1 VKILSLRFIFG
12 GAGSGKSYR
21 CIEEIKRKKE
31 DEVEHPLVLLVPEQL
46 SFRAEKLLIE
56 KIGATGINNIYVLS
70 FKRMAYTIFNEV
82 GGITHAHM
90 NPTGKAMIIDRI
102 MKEVH
107 EDLKIF
113 SLASRQKGF
122 VETISE
128 MINEFKRYNVSV
140 ETLNILK
147 EDVSHSSLLTDKLS
161 DISLIYSKYEEVL
174 KRGYFDPEDDLTI
187 LYEKVDESRLFK
199 GAEIWIDEFSGF
211 TPQQYKI
218 IERLLKNCRR
228 VNITLPYEGSEA
240 KGIRDG
246 EIDSTDAFYTVYYTE
261 KTILKIA
268 GENNI
273 GYDKPLILK
282 GNPRNEYNY
291 RFINSEE
298 LGYLEKNYFGASSKP
313 YEGDTKDIKI
323 FKALNTYS
331 EVEYVAREILTL
343 CREKNYRFNDIAV
356 VARDLN
362 SYEEVVKVIFDEYE
376 IPHFLDR
383 KKDIDNNPVII
394 LIKSSLEIFTKN
406 FSYESVF
413 RYLKSG
419 LLDLTYDEVDI
430 LENYVLAYGIKG
442 KKRYVNDDYWKDE
455 TVKEIKNKFIN
466 PLINFRNKITNRSYV
481 KDICKAIFEF
491 LEEIEIHE
499 KLTIW
504 IENFKEDKNLI
515 AVNEYSSIWNLLIEL
530 LDQFVEVLGE
540 EILPLDEFIDIFSM
554 GISTHEIGL
563 IPPAL
568 DQVIVGNIDRIRTH
582 EIKALYVIG
591 VNDGVFPKIIN
602 EEGIFS
608 DMDRAAFEGN
618 GIKLANDTKALAFAE
633 QYLIYATL
641 SVPSEKLCLS
651 YPIADFEGR
660 TLRPSIIIP
669 RMKSIFKDIKE
680 ESNISELW
688 EQHNSIEKVAAK
700 LPSFNEL
707 IMEIRKFIDS
717 NEISSLWEEIYR
729 WFMEEEEF
737 REKSKTIFEGFSY
750 TNIINAIS
758 SEKIRKLYGG
768 NNYFSVSKI
777 EKYAQCPFAY
787 FIQYGLKAKERKVYN
802 FSAPDLG
809 TFMHNVLDT
818 FSKKIE
824 KDNLKWR
831 DLNKEYCE
839 KTIEY
844 IVELMVSEDRSF
856 VLNSSARYKYITE
869 RLKRVL
875 IRAVLVIVEQ
885 LRVSGFEP
893 HGYEI
898 SFGLK
903 DTDYPPIVLK
913 LSSGETVRLM
923 GRIDRIDK
931 FVSNNEVYYRII
943 DYKSG
948 NKEFKLS
955 DVYYGL
961 QVQLLTY
968 LDAILSNEEKNN
980 TFSKPAGVLYFK
992 VDDPIIAIKK
1002 GISDKEIEEELLKE
1016 LKMKGLLIK
1025 DIEILRQMD
1034 NTMDNG
1040 NNSSIIPVGIK
1051 KDGELTS
1058 TSSVI
1063 SYEGFNTLRN
1073 HVKQELAKNCEEML
1087 SGEIGIKPYKRG
1099 GENPCSFCKLSPI
1112 CQFDLSFEENKF
1124 RLIKEKRDKEILE
1137 ILEKKGDSS
1146 NEQ

>member
-1 VKILSLRFIFG
+1 MKILSLRFIFG
-12 GAGSGKSYR
+12 GAGSGKSYQ
-21 CIEEIKRKKE
+21 CMEEIKRKKE
-31 DEVEHPLVLLVPEQL
+31 NGADNSLILLVPEQL
-46 SFRAEKLLIE
+46 SFRAEKLLVE
-56 KIGATGINNIYVLS
+56 KIGATGINNVYVLS
-70 FKRMAYTIFNEV
+70 FKRMAHTVFSEV

-90 NPTGKAMIIDRI
+90 SSTGKAMIIDKI
-102 MKEVH
+102 MKEIQ
-107 EDLKIF
+107 EELKIF

-128 MINEFKRYNVSV
+128 TINEFKRYNVSV
-140 ETLNILK
+140 EVLNSLK
-147 EDVSHSSLLTDKLS
+147 ENITDSSLIADKLS
-161 DISLIYSKYEEVL
+161 DISLIYGKYEEVL
-174 KRGYFDPEDDLTI
+174 KSGYFDPEDDLTI
-187 LYEKVDESRLFK
+187 LYNKIDKSELFK

-218 IERLLKNCRR
+218 IEKLFKVCKR
-228 VNITLPYEGSEA
+228 VNITLPYEGSVV
-240 KGIRDG
+240 KGIVEG

-261 KTILKIA
+261 KTIVKIA

-282 GNPRNEYNY
+282 GNPKNQYNY

-298 LGYLEKNYFGASSKP
+298 LGYLEKNYFLPNSKP
-313 YEGDTKDIKI
+313 YEGNTKDIKI

-331 EVEYVAREILTL
+331 EIEYVAREILQL
-343 CREKNYRFNDIAV
+343 CREKNYRFNDIAI

-362 SYEEVVKVIFDEYE
+362 SYEEIVKAVFDEYE
-376 IPHFLDR
+376 IPYFLDR
-383 KKDIDNNPVII
+383 KKDIDTNPVII

-419 LLDLTYDEVDI
+419 LLDLTYDEIDI

-442 KKRYVNDDYWKDE
+442 KKRYMNDDYWKDD
-455 TVKEIKNKFIN
+455 TVKDIKNKFIN
-466 PLINFRNKITNRSYV
+466 PLINFRNKITSKSQV

-491 LEEIEIHE
+491 LEEIQIHE

-504 IENFKEDKNLI
+504 IENFREDKNLI

-530 LDQFVEVLGE
+530 LDQFVEVLGD
-540 EILPLDEFIDIFSM
+540 EILPLDKFIEIFSM

-602 EEGIFS
+602 EEGIFT
-608 DMDRAAFEGN
+608 DMDRAVFESN

-633 QYLIYATL
+633 QYLIYSTL
-641 SVPSEKLCLS
+641 TVPSEKLCLS
-651 YPIADFEGR
+651 YPIANFEGK

-669 RMKSIFKDIKE
+669 RIKSIFKDIKE
-680 ESNISELW
+680 ESNIAELW
-688 EQHNSIEKVAAK
+688 ENHNSIEKVSAK

-707 IMEIRKFIDS
+707 IMEIRKFIDN
-717 NEISSLWEEIYR
+717 NEISPLWEEIYR
-729 WFMEEEEF
+729 WFMEDEQF
-737 REKSKTIFEGFSY
+737 REKSKRIFQGFSY
-750 TNIINAIS
+750 KNIINAIN

-777 EKYAQCPFAY
+777 EKYVQCPFAY
-787 FIQYGLKAKERKVYN
+787 FIQYGLKAKERKIYS

-809 TFMHNVLDT
+809 TFMHSVLDT

-824 KDNLKWR
+824 KDNLKWKE
-831 DLNKEYCE
+831 LTNEYCE
-839 KTIEY
+839 KNIEH
-844 IVELMVSEDRSF
+844 IVELMVSEDKSF
-856 VLNSSARYKYITE
+856 ILNSSARYKYITE

-875 IRAVLVIVEQ
+875 IRAVMVIVEQ

-893 HGYEI
+893 QGYEI

-931 FVSNNEVYYRII
+931 LVTNNEVYYRIV

-948 NKEFKLS
+948 NKDFKLS

-968 LDAILSNEEKNN
+968 LDAILSNDEKNS

-992 VDDPIIAIKK
+992 IDDPIISIKK
-1002 GISDKEIEEELLKE
+1002 DSTDEEIEAEILKE

-1025 DIEILRQMD
+1025 DIEILREMD
-1034 NTMDNG
+1034 KSMENG
-1040 NNSSIIPVGIK
+1040 SNSSVIPAGIK

-1058 TSSVI
+1058 VSSVI
-1063 SYEGFNTLRN
+1063 SYEGFNALRN
-1073 HVKQELAKNCEEML
+1073 HVKEELAKSCEEML

-1099 GENPCSFCKLSPI
+1099 EENPCSFCKLSPI

-1124 RLIKEKRDKEILE
+1124 RLIREKKDKEILE

-1146 NEQ
+1146 NGQ